1 MFWIPPLVATKPF
14 SHFPFQILRNLLTND
29 PNNEA
34 TGMGADQV
42 KAVCLFFQMC
52 LESNFDDGN
61 AIKLLGLLLIKF
73 YNEQVGSVNNSLFIV
88 PKHSGKSLFFPKL
101 L

>member
-1 MFWIPPLVATKPF
+1 MNEKHKRTTRFLFRQIVTHF
-14 SHFPFQILRNLLTND
+14 SYFPFQILRNLLTND

-34 TGMGADQV
+34 TDMGSDQV

-73 YNEQVGSVNNSLFIV
+73 YNEQVRSLT
-88 PKHSGKSLFFPKL
+88 HFFYR
-101 L
+101 